1 MAAYDS
7 GMDVAALGWD
17 IRAWHRWFNEEYVPF
32 KRRQDEELAKAAARV
47 P

>member
-1 MAAYDS
+1 
-7 GMDVAALGWD
+7 MDVATLGWD

-32 KRRQDEELAKAAARV
+32 KRRQDEELAKAAAQV